1 MPGERGAAPHA
12 ASDGAARGRVL
23 EALSAVID
31 PELDEPIT
39 ALRFVSRAEVT
50 ADGDAEVRLRL
61 PTPQCAPNFAF
72 LMAADA
78 RRVVRRV
85 PGIRRVTVELEDHYT
100 GQEINTALERG
111 QGFTGAFPG
120 ETEDDDLEALR
131 AVFTRKALIARQ
143 SRICERLM
151 RAGTSAEEIVAMR
164 LGQLPDDP
172 QTRRCVEL
180 REQLGI
186 AHRPRSAAFVTP
198 GGDPLEAEQLERWRR
213 GARLIR
219 TSLEANGEICRG
231 LLAAREAAREERRD
245 HEEVAR

>member
-1 MPGERGAAPHA
+1 MPGRSAVAPCA
-12 ASDGAARGRVL
+12 ASDGATRARVL

-39 ALRFVSRAEVT
+39 ALRFVSHVEVT
-50 ADGDAEVRLRL
+50 SDGDAQVRLRL

-78 RRVVRRV
+78 KRAVRRV
-85 PGIRRVTVELEDHYT
+85 PGIRCVSIELEDHYT
-100 GQEINTALERG
+100 GQEINAALARG

-120 ETEDDDLEALR
+120 ETEDDELDALR
-131 AVFTRKALIARQ
+131 AVFSRKALIARQ
-143 SRICERLM
+143 SRLCERLM
-151 RAGTSAEEIVAMR
+151 RAGTSSEEIVAMR
-164 LGQLPDDP
+164 LVQLPDDP
-172 QTRRCVEL
+172 QKRRCVEL
-180 REQLGI
+180 REQLEI
-186 AHRPRSAAFVTP
+186 PHSPDSAAFVTP
-198 GGDPLEAEQLERWRR
+198 GGEPLDAAGLQRWLR

-231 LLAAREAAREERRD
+231 LLAAREKLRD